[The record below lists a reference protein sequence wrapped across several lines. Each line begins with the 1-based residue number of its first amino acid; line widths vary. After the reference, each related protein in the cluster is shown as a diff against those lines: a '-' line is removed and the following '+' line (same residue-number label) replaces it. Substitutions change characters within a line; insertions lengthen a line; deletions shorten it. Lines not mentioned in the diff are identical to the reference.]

1 MPNQPEP
8 QFQERPPPYAAV
20 LVRCWREEGKMRF
33 LLENVQTRERQGFTT
48 FEALS
53 EALRIALLV
62 AQSNS

>member
-1 MPNQPEP
+1 
-8 QFQERPPPYAAV
+8 
-20 LVRCWREEGKMRF
+20 MRF